1 MSRRLAAVLAAP
13 LPVLLSAGCSPGV
26 TPPAA
31 VVEIQDLR
39 FTPGSVTVPAG
50 SAVEWRFDDGGLYHH
65 VHADDGSFDSD
76 IVGEGTYSAT
86 FDEAGTH
93 TYACS
98 IHPYM
103 TGTVTVSG

>member
-13 LPVLLSAGCSPGV
+13 LPVLLSAGC
-26 TPPAA
+26 TTAAAAPAA

-39 FTPGSVTVPAG
+39 FTPQAVTVAPG
-50 SAVEWRFDDGGLYHH
+50 STVEWRFDDGGLYHH

-76 IVGEGTYSAT
+76 VVGEGTYSVT
-86 FDEAGTH
+86 FDEVGTH
-93 TYACS
+93 PYVCS